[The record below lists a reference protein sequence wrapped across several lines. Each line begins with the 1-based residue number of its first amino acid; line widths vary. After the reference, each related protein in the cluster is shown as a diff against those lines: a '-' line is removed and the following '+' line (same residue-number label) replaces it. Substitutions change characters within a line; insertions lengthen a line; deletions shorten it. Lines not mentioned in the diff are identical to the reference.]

1 MKTGLRYQVVGEIYQ
16 KSVELPGSEKQL
28 LLCFV
33 NVDQVYFADKLLA
46 EKDSQEVAEEDLKE
60 AEALNQYLFF
70 EDMK

>member
-1 MKTGLRYQVVGEIYQ
+1 M
-16 KSVELPGSEKQL
+16 
-28 LLCFV
+28 

-46 EKDSQEVAEEDLKE
+46 EKDSQEVAEGDLKE